1 MCSVSRLPLRFREG
15 SRRPDV
21 SPTPGLFCFP
31 KDYSLRIC
39 EGLRP

>member
-15 SRRPDV
+15 FRRPDV
-21 SPTPGLFCFP
+21 SPTPGLF
-31 KDYSLRIC
+31 YSLRIC